1 MDTTNK
7 KLLVL
12 GAGRGHLGLMRT
24 TKKNGSLYGGD
35 KFDR

>member
-24 TKKNGSLYGGD
+24 AKKWE
-35 KFDR
+35 FIRW